1 MKLHKKNKRRFLY
14 TALFAMLI
22 LFLTITP
29 TDISEKAPNLF
40 FKGVDKLIHAMMYG
54 LFSMLSLYE
63 YFKQKPLSYIP
74 YILMLFGVL
83 LYSVLMEIIQHY
95 LVAYR
100 SGELN
105 DVLANFSGILI
116 GALFILWFKKVK
128 S

>member
-1 MKLHKKNKRRFLY
+1 MNRKDKRGFLL
-14 TALFAMLI
+14 TALFAFFI
-22 LFLTITP
+22 LLLTVIP
-29 TDISEKAPNLF
+29 TDISGTASNF
-40 FKGVDKLIHAMMYG
+40 YFKGMDKLIHGIMYG
-54 LFSMLSLYE
+54 FFTLISLYE
-63 YFKQKPLSYIP
+63 YFRQKPLHYRP
-74 YILMLFGVL
+74 YIMILSGVF
-83 LYSVLMEIIQHY
+83 LYSILMEIIQHY